1 MNKENQ
7 KENFMQEYLKR
18 LRKLK
23 ANMKAQDNLVE
34 IHTGEITEE
43 SVDDCYKE
51 INRQI
56 KFLEDLLGDVNE

>member
-34 IHTGEITEE
+34 IHTGERTKECL
-43 SVDDCYKE
+43 DDCYKE